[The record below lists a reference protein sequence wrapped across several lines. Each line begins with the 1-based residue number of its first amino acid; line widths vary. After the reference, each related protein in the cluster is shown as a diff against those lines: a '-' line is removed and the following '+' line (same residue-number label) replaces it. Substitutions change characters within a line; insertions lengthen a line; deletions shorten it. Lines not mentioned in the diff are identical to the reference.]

1 MDTYTK
7 AELKAL
13 ETLEQSWSGDYLK
26 YADENVKVWL
36 THPDNVAYDGDYQIE
51 ILDWNGVWKRQIFYF
66 NGLSF

>member
-1 MDTYTK
+1 MNTYTK

-26 YADENVKVWL
+26 YEDKNVKIWL

-51 ILDWNGVWKRQIFYF
+51 ILDWKGHWVRQVF
-66 NGLSF
+66 NFEC